1 MMVVK
6 RWFIAEWYRSL
17 ANGKKE
23 THTFS
28 GENLI
33 NQTSRRY
40 KDEATT

>member
-23 THTFS
+23 TTRS
-28 GENLI
+28 PARI
-33 NQTSRRY
+33 
-40 KDEATT
+40 